1 MEQHPYRPLYLSNP
15 STVDTTYQSI
25 ISVPT
30 IDLHFLDAE
39 KCNLVTVLDA
49 ETSAT
54 LQYVRPAVIH

>member
-1 MEQHPYRPLYLSNP
+1 MEHPYRHNPTHPLLTPPIKVS
-15 STVDTTYQSI
+15 S
-25 ISVPT
+25 T

-54 LQYVRPAVIH
+54 LQNVWPAGIH